1 MRRTTKTGLH
11 SLWLLFALMLPLS
24 LSAQETT
31 ITYQGQLRQAGEPFT
46 GTANLEFRL
55 WNQLAGGSQVGSS
68 QTRLNWPV
76 EDGLFQVELD
86 FGLAAFTE
94 QVRYLEVRVNGAPLS
109 PRQAIRPSPMALFA
123 LGGNEGPAGPQGDP
137 GPAGPQGPQGTAG
150 PAGPAG
156 PQGQT
161 GPAGP
166 QGPEGPP
173 GTSPF
178 TLDPV
183 TGTIE
188 YLVNNQVFRFEPSS
202 SPSSPP
208 RITMG
213 HDANQN
219 ATVGGVISGGG
230 TSVSPNRITAG
241 NFGVIGGGY
250 DNTVTQASG
259 TVSGGFD
266 NTAGQEASVG
276 GGRGNT
282 ASAGFSTIG
291 GGVGN
296 VASGNW
302 TAVGGGE
309 TNTASGQHASV
320 GAGISNAARGSFSR
334 VGGGGSNIAGGDRSV
349 VAGGV
354 LNSAWGGWS
363 TVGGGFSNCAGGSY
377 SWAGGRQAKVRPGS
391 ALGTPEGGCENV
403 PLNGTSGD
411 SGTFVWAD
419 GQASDYISSGSNQFL
434 VRAIGGAVFTAGAVN
449 DPAGNR
455 LRVAGT
461 LRVDSLGS
469 SGATSLCWN
478 NSNQISTCSSSAR
491 YKRDIEDLDSGVAL
505 IERLRPVHYRWIDSG
520 EDDIG
525 FVAEEVAELMPE
537 LITRNADGG
546 VEGVRYERLTAVL
559 VKAMQ
564 EQESEQQGRDAML
577 AELRLENQQLR
588 AAVAALETRAAQM
601 QELATHNSELE
612 QRIASLEELL
622 LVGRR
627 LAVAQ

>member
-1 MRRTTKTGLH
+1 MIGLP
-11 SLWLLFALMLPLS
+11 SLWLLFALILPLS
-24 LSAQETT
+24 VGAQETT

-94 QVRYLEVRVNGAPLS
+94 QVRYLEVRVNGAPLN

-137 GPAGPQGPQGTAG
+137 GPAGPQGPQGTTG

-161 GPAGP
+161 GPPGP
-166 QGPEGPP
+166 QGPEGPA
-173 GTSPF
+173 GASPF

-183 TGTIE
+183 TGVIE
-188 YLVNNQVFRFEPSS
+188 YLFNSKVFRFEPSGAAS
-202 SPSSPP
+202 SSP

-213 HDANQN
+213 HDTNQN
-219 ATVGGVISGGG
+219 ASVGGVISGGG

-241 NFGVIGGGY
+241 NYGVIGGGY
-250 DNTVTQASG
+250 GNTVTQSSG
-259 TVSGGFD
+259 TISGGFE
-266 NTAGQEASVG
+266 NTAGQEASIG
-276 GGRGNT
+276 GGRGNA
-282 ASAGFSTIG
+282 ASAGFGTIG

-296 VASGNW
+296 TASGNW
-302 TAVGGGE
+302 STVGGGE

-320 GAGISNAARGSFSR
+320 GAGIDNEARGSFSR
-334 VGGGGSNIAGGDRSV
+334 VGGGGVNIARGDRSV
-349 VAGGV
+349 VAGGTQ
-354 LNSAWGGWS
+354 NSTWAGWS
-363 TVGGGFSNCAGGSY
+363 TVGGGRLNCAGGTY

-403 PLNGTSGD
+403 PLNGTGGD
-411 SGTFVWAD
+411 DGTFVWAD
-419 GQASDYISSGSNQFL
+419 SQSSDFISSGSNQFL
-434 VRAIGGAVFTAGAVN
+434 VRASGGAVFTAGGVN

-461 LRVDSLGS
+461 LRLDSLGS
-469 SGATSLCWN
+469 SGLTSLCWN
-478 NSNQISTCSSSAR
+478 NLNQVSTCSSSAR
-491 YKRDIEDLDSGVAL
+491 YKRDIEDLESGAAL

-537 LITRNADGG
+537 LITRNADGEI
-546 VEGVRYERLTAVL
+546 EGVRYERLTAVL

-564 EQESEQQGRDAML
+564 EQELEQQGRDAAL
-577 AELRLENQQLR
+577 AELRLENRQLR
-588 AAVAALETRAAQM
+588 ADVAALETRAGQV
-601 QELATHNSELE
+601 QELAARNSELE
-612 QRIASLEELL
+612 QRIALLEETL

-627 LAVAQ
+627 LAEAH